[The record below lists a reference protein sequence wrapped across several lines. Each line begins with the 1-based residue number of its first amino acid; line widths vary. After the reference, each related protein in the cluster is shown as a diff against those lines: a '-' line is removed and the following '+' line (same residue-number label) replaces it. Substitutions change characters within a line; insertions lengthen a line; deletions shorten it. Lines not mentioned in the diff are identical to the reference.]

1 MKLRDS
7 STYRIRDMEVSERP
21 REKLA
26 QLGPGELSNAEL
38 LAILL
43 RVGVEGENAIQLATN
58 LLLEFGGLRG
68 LYHTPYAKLCQRRG
82 IGPAKAAQ
90 LMAALELGRK
100 FSMVDKAI
108 QSVHSPQDVYD
119 LMGDALSLLE
129 QEEMWVLYMDVRN
142 QIIEKEMVYRG
153 TANSASVRV
162 GELFKGA
169 VRCNANGVI
178 LIHNHPSGD
187 PSPSGEDI
195 ALTKSTLQAGKLL
208 DIEVID
214 HVIIG
219 HGRYISLKEKG
230 LAF

>member
-1 MKLRDS
+1 MKVREY
-7 STYRIRDMEVSERP
+7 TNYRIRDMAVSERP

-26 QLGPGELSNAEL
+26 QYGAADLSNAEL

-43 RVGVEGENAIQLATN
+43 RVGVEGENAVQLATN

-68 LYHTPYAKLCQRRG
+68 LYHTPYSKLCQRRG

-100 FSMVDKAI
+100 FSLVDKAV

-129 QEEMWVLYMDVRN
+129 QEEMWILYLDVRN
-142 QIIEKEMVYRG
+142 QIIEKEMIYRG
-153 TANSASVRV
+153 TANSASIRV

-195 ALTKSTLQAGKLL
+195 ALTKSAMQAGKLL
-208 DIEVID
+208 DIEVVD
-214 HVIIG
+214 HVVIGRGRFKSIKGII
-219 HGRYISLKEKG
+219 
-230 LAF
+230 

>member
-1 MKLRDS
+1 MKVREY
-7 STYRIRDMEVSERP
+7 TNYRIRDMALSERP

-26 QLGPGELSNAEL
+26 KFGAADLSNAEL

-43 RVGVEGENAIQLATN
+43 RVGIEGENAVQLATN

-68 LYHTPYAKLCQRRG
+68 LYHTPFSKLCQRRG

-100 FSMVDKAI
+100 FSMVEKAV
-108 QSVHSPQDVYD
+108 QAVHSPQDVYD

-129 QEEMWVLYMDVRN
+129 QEEMWILYLDVRN
-142 QIIEKEMVYRG
+142 QIIEKEMMYRG
-153 TANSASVRV
+153 TANSASIRV

-169 VRCNANGVI
+169 VRNNANGII

-195 ALTKSTLQAGKLL
+195 ALTKSAMQAGKLL
-208 DIEVID
+208 DIEVVD
-214 HVIIG
+214 HVVIGRGIFKSIKGII
-219 HGRYISLKEKG
+219 
-230 LAF
+230 